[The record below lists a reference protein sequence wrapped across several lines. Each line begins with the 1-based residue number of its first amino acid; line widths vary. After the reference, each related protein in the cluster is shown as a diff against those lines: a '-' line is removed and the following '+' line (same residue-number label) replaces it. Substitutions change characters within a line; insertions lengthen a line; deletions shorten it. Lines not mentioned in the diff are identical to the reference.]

1 MRWIATEPDFTWSG
15 SIFIVIAFTIFM
27 VNQSL
32 VKMLRQRF
40 KSRRS
45 VLLIRIS
52 GVIFS
57 LPIFAGAGGMM
68 FPSVALASVATWN
81 PALGKRTKGVLL
93 LLSLIIPVTISRDI
107 VSDFGWSFAT
117 LGRILLFVAIYSV
130 VTFATKPTMSP
141 FRNESSELVKMSK
154 GKKILLVVA
163 ILAIGGIFFIFTVG
177 IPGV

>member
-1 MRWIATEPDFTWSG
+1 
-15 SIFIVIAFTIFM
+15 
-27 VNQSL
+27 
-32 VKMLRQRF
+32 
-40 KSRRS
+40 
-45 VLLIRIS
+45 
-52 GVIFS
+52 
-57 LPIFAGAGGMM
+57 MM

-81 PALGKRTKGVLL
+81 LALGKRTKGVLL